1 MEFFIKHK
9 TLVPLVLLG
18 VLEAIG
24 LERNHVFQTIS
35 GSSLFKLTR
44 AILTSTML
52 SQPHTYPEVTCKISK
67 TQMAA
72 LC

>member
-24 LERNHVFQTIS
+24 LERNHVFQTIC
-35 GSSLFKLTR
+35 GS
-44 AILTSTML
+44 
-52 SQPHTYPEVTCKISK
+52 C
-67 TQMAA
+67 
-72 LC
+72 